1 MHRSWISILAA
12 SAFLATPA
20 AADNP
25 AAKFQPSTYDIL
37 RTAEPIK
44 LDGKLDEPAWIAAP
58 AMGDFHFTWYKS
70 GRKEH
75 SVAKMLWDDKYLY
88 VGHICQDAHIT
99 ARHKQHDGPISQD
112 DCFEV
117 MFAPDPKKPN
127 VYFNVEWNVIG
138 GYIDNHRP
146 NGPKQPR
153 AEKWDAAGVKVAGTY
168 VGTLNDDSDTDG
180 YWIVEA
186 AIPFENFRN
195 YMPHTPPEAGAQ
207 WNLNLN
213 RHGGDTNMQYSQ
225 WSPAD
230 TDVPSFHTPD
240 RFGRVTFS
248 GRESPFGE

>member
-1 MHRSWISILAA
+1 MHRSWFPILAVF
-12 SAFLATPA
+12 AFSVTPIT
-20 AADNP
+20 ADEP
-25 AAKFQPSTYDIL
+25 TTKFQPPTYDIL
-37 RTAEPIK
+37 RAAEPIQ

-58 AMGDFHFTWYKS
+58 AMGDLHFTWYKS
-70 GRKEH
+70 GRKEQ
-75 SVAKMLWDDKYLY
+75 SVAKLLWDDKYLY

-117 MFAPDPKKPN
+117 MFAPNSEKPN

-146 NGPKQPR
+146 HGPKQPR
-153 AEKWDAAGVKVAGTY
+153 AKKWDATGVKIAGTY

-195 YMPHTPPEAGAQ
+195 YMPHTPPQPGAQ
-207 WNLNLN
+207 WSLNLN

-230 TDVPSFHTPD
+230 TDVPSFHTPH
-240 RFGRVTFS
+240 RFGRVIFS
-248 GRESPFGE
+248 RRESPFGE